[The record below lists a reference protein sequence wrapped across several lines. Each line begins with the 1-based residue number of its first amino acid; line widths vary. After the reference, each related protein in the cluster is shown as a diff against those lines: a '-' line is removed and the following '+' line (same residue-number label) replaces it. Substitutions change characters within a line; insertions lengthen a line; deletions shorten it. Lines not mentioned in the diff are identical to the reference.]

1 MELSPRVSRNRGAYK
16 KLNIYTVIASI
27 VAAIIVICL
36 IFTVWFTAIII
47 EDKGMEPTLERGDT
61 VLCDKLSLAFR
72 SPKRGDMLCYR
83 AAYGK
88 EVYISRVVGLGGEE
102 VAIKNG
108 QVYINGC
115 LLSEDYIDESCAA
128 DMESTLVP
136 QGSFLLLPDGRSS
149 IDSFEPEELII
160 NAGRVVGRLAVR
172 VAPVGRI
179 SIFE

>member
-108 QVYINGC
+108 QIYINGC